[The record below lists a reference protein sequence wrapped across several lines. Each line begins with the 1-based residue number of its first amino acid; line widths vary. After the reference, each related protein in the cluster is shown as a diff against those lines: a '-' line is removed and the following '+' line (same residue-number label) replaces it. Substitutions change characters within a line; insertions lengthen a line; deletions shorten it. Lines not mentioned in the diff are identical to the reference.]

1 MTMNKILLSLAAAL
15 AICFTACAQ
24 KKEKQSMDNNSSK
37 TLVAYFSATGTTAKA
52 ARSIAD
58 ITGGEL
64 FEIAPQNPYTDA
76 DLDWND
82 KQSRSSVEMNNAQ
95 SRPAL
100 KAKKADI
107 AGYDVVFIGYPI
119 WWDLAPR
126 IINTFI
132 ESHDLKGKVIIPF
145 ATSGGSSISNSI
157 SELKKAYPD
166 LNWKEGKLLNRM
178 SNNAIQNWIKSITD

>member
-1 MTMNKILLSLAAAL
+1 MTMNKILLSLAAVL

-24 KKEKQSMDNNSSK
+24 KKEKQIMDNNSSK

-64 FEIAPQNPYTDA
+64 FEIAPQQPYTDA

-100 KAKKADI
+100 KATKADI
-107 AGYDVVFIGYPI
+107 AEYDVVFIGYPI

-126 IINTFI
+126 VINTFI

-166 LNWKEGKLLNRM
+166 LSWKEGKLLNRM